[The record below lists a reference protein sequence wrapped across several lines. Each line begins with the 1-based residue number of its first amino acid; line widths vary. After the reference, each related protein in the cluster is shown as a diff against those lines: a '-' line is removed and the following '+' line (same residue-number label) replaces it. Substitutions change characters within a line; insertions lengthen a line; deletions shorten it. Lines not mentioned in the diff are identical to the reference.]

1 MKKFTVF
8 MLCFGFI
15 AANATSWRVNNNPA
29 IDADFATLEAAV
41 AGASA
46 GDTLYMEGS
55 NFSYGAGVLT
65 KPLVLIGPGYFL
77 TENDSTQVSNLE
89 ANFTSFVIDSTASG
103 CRVYGCQ
110 FDDNVEINGSNVIFA
125 RNWVYGEFSSGQGIN
140 VGEEN
145 EVINVSII
153 QNFCNKIEGGYYSY
167 DPAAHNI
174 LIANNIIAGVI
185 RFHSLSTLVITNNV
199 IKSEVNVYN
208 SIIKNNIHHY
218 SAGFG
223 FKVNT
228 GNVFE
233 YNLTSKLTPPPGTG
247 NIGDIAPID
256 VFADFNENLGFST
269 DGKWQLKAGS
279 PAIGAGE
286 NGADCGA
293 FGGTSP
299 YVLSGLPAVPHIYQA
314 IVPTS
319 GSAASGLP
327 VIIKVKSQN

>member
-8 MLCFGFI
+8 MLCFGFL

-29 IDADFATLEAAV
+29 IDADFSTFETAV

-55 NFSYGAGVLT
+55 NFTYGNGVLT
-65 KPLVLIGPGYFL
+65 KPLVMIGPGFFL

-89 ANFTSFVIDSTASG
+89 ANFKTFVVDSTASG
-103 CRVYGCQ
+103 SRIYGCA
-110 FDDNVEINGSNVIFA
+110 FDDKVYINGSNVVFA
-125 RNWVYGEFSSGQGIN
+125 RNWVYGASSYGIGIY
-140 VGEEN
+140 VGEAN
-145 EVINVSII
+145 DVVNCSII
-153 QNFCNKIEGGYYSY
+153 QNFCNNIKGGYYSY
-167 DPAAHNI
+167 DPIAHNT
-174 LIANNIIAGVI
+174 LIANNIVHGN
-185 RFHSLSTLVITNNV
+185 ITFNDNATNVVFNNIV
-199 IKSEVNVYN
+199 KHNVNVSN
-208 SIIKNNIHHY
+208 SIIKNNIQL
-218 SAGFG
+218 SSGSVGFHI
-223 FKVNT
+223 NQ
-228 GNVFE
+228 GNIIE
-233 YNLTSKLTPPPGTG
+233 YNLTAVASPPPGPG
-247 NIGDIAPID
+247 NIGGID
-256 VFADFNENLGFST
+256 PVEVFADYDETLGFST

-286 NGADCGA
+286 NGEDCGA

-299 YVLSGLPAVPHIYQA
+299 YVLSGLPAVPHIYEA